1 MTLIVS
7 VVKSLAGFALQAGF
21 TSAGRVTALFGP
33 SGAGKT
39 TLVNLVAGLH
49 HPDGGRIAVDETV
62 LFDSAARIDIP
73 AHRRRIG
80 YIFQEGRLFPHLS
93 VRGNLLYGR
102 RLTPRRQRWG
112 SFDQV
117 VDLLGIGGLLPRR
130 PVSLSGG
137 EKQRVAIGRALLASP
152 RLLLMDEPL
161 AALDQARKEEI
172 LPYIERLRDEMRLPI
187 VYVSHAIEEVARLA
201 DTIVLLAGGRVLAT
215 GGVNEILARADLR
228 IHTGQAEASVV
239 IAARVV
245 AHDVGAGVTTV
256 EHPAGRLTLPLLADP
271 VGAMVRLRLRA
282 RDIALAVGDPGR
294 LSIRNLLAATVV
306 EIVDAA
312 LPFVEVRLDIAGD
325 PLIASITRDA
335 ARALDL
341 RPGLRVTA
349 LIKSSALDRSSFGH
363 GPVSRNWRSVDQ

>member
-1 MTLIVS
+1 MTLSVN
-7 VVKSLAGFALQAGF
+7 VVKSLAGFALQAEF

-39 TLVNLVAGLH
+39 TLVNLVAGLDR
-49 HPDGGRIAVDETV
+49 PDGGRIAVDETV

-73 AHRRRIG
+73 PHRRRIG

-130 PVSLSGG
+130 PASLSGG

-172 LPYIERLRDEMRLPI
+172 LPYVERLRDEMRLPI

-201 DTIVLLAGGRVLAT
+201 DTIVLLAGGRVMAT
-215 GGVNEILARADLR
+215 GSVNDILARTDLR
-228 IHTGQAEASVV
+228 MHTGQAEASVV

-245 AHDVGAGVTTV
+245 AHDFGAGVTLV
-256 EHPAGRLTLPLLADP
+256 EHPAGRLSLPLLGDP
-271 VGAMVRLRLRA
+271 PGSTMRLRLRA
-282 RDIALAVGDPGR
+282 RDIALAVGEPGR
-294 LSIRNLLAATVV
+294 LSIRNRLAATIV
-306 EIVDAA
+306 EIVETAP
-312 LPFVEVRLDIAGD
+312 PFVEVRLDIAGD
-325 PLIASITRDA
+325 PLVASITRDA

-341 RPGLRVTA
+341 RPGLPVTA

-363 GPVSRNWRSVDQ
+363 GPVSRDRPSVDV